1 MAVTIEVE
9 YQGGLHTEA
18 THGPSQATLTTDAPT
33 DNGGRGEGFSPTD
46 LVATALGGCILTI
59 MGLVAERNG
68 LDISGTRARVTKEM
82 VADPHRRIARLEV
95 VLTWPP
101 GCEFSAADRAKLE
114 RAASHCPV
122 HASLHPD
129 TRVDVVWEDA

>member
-1 MAVTIEVE
+1 MAVTIDVE

-33 DNGGRGEGFSPTD
+33 DNGGRGEAFSPTD
-46 LVATALGGCILTI
+46 LVATALASCILTI
-59 MGLVAERNG
+59 MGLVAERNEI
-68 LDISGTRARVTKEM
+68 DISGMRARVTKEM
-82 VADPHRRIARLEV
+82 VADPHRRIARLTV
-95 VLTWPP
+95 ALTWPA
-101 GCEFSAADRAKLE
+101 GLTLADADRAKLE

-129 TRVDVVWEDA
+129 TQVDVVWEGS

>member
-1 MAVTIEVE
+1 MPVTIDIE
-9 YQGGLHTEA
+9 YQGGLHTQA
-18 THGPSQATLTTDAPT
+18 THGPSKATLATDAPT
-33 DNGGRGEGFSPTD
+33 DNGGQGASFSPTD

-59 MGLVAERNG
+59 MGLVAERNE
-68 LDISGTRARVTKEM
+68 LDISGMTARVTKEM

-95 VLTWPP
+95 VLTWPA
-101 GCEFSAADRAKLE
+101 GKELGEEDRAKLV

-129 TRVDVVWEDA
+129 TQVDVVWEQA